1 MKYIKYAFVV
11 VLCVFSFYMSDRLII
26 MVENL
31 SPIMKEVKLKA
42 KDELTEPVNAIIEGN
57 TIIPGSYGKSVN
69 ERESYLKMN
78 DFGVF
83 NETFFVYDYIKPDVS
98 LEDNLDKVIV
108 GSAKK
113 KYVSIIIEDEKFS
126 KYLKDEDIEYTKII
140 KSSDEIKEESYINGN
155 LEREEY
161 DELNMYLKR
170 QKINNKICLVEYSN
184 MELCR
189 KYKYY
194 LISPSKKITNAN
206 LASAKN
212 SIKGGEIIL
221 LDSSLSLNEVKILIS
236 SIKYKNLEFM
246 KLEEFISEE

>member
-1 MKYIKYAFVV
+1 
-11 VLCVFSFYMSDRLII
+11 
-26 MVENL
+26 
-31 SPIMKEVKLKA
+31 
-42 KDELTEPVNAIIEGN
+42 
-57 TIIPGSYGKSVN
+57 
-69 ERESYLKMN
+69 
-78 DFGVF
+78 
-83 NETFFVYDYIKPDVS
+83 
-98 LEDNLDKVIV
+98 
-108 GSAKK
+108 
-113 KYVSIIIEDEKFS
+113 
-126 KYLKDEDIEYTKII
+126 
-140 KSSDEIKEESYINGN
+140 
-155 LEREEY
+155 
-161 DELNMYLKR
+161 
-170 QKINNKICLVEYSN
+170 